1 MAETKE
7 MQGEHPLPASD
18 GEMIPQSFTIDPKH
32 LLVLQRRAQE
42 RGVPLSSILREVL
55 DEWIEKAEQST
66 QPPTTGKQLVE
77 LLQANGLIGMWAD
90 RTDIGDSVAFAR
102 RLRERAQTRADREDA
117 VEIARRKGAHPA
129 GKTTD

>member
-1 MAETKE
+1 MTETE
-7 MQGEHPLPASD
+7 ERQGEHPLSASD
-18 GEMIPQSFTIDPKH
+18 GELILQSFTIHPKH
-32 LLVLQRRAQE
+32 LQVLQRQAQE

-55 DEWIEKAEQST
+55 DEWIKEEEQST
-66 QPPTTGKQLVE
+66 DPPTTGKELVE

-117 VEIARRKGAHPA
+117 IEIARRKGAHPA
-129 GKTTD
+129 GETTD